1 MIRGAYEEETSV
13 SGSGQECALGQ
24 WFVLHTKSR
33 QEKALAEHLERR
45 EIEFF
50 LPLFRKVRYYGKR
63 KVAGDLPLFPGYLFL
78 RGTVEEA
85 YAADRTDRVAH
96 IIRVADQEM
105 IDDEL
110 RQIRFAL
117 EQGGELVPRERMVK
131 GMRVEVMS
139 GPFKGLEGVIAEEHR
154 DDRLILSVGM
164 LGRAADLEIDRSLLR
179 PVG

>member
-1 MIRGAYEEETSV
+1 MIRGAYQEKASV
-13 SGSGQECALGQ
+13 PGSHQVRALGQ
-24 WFVLHTKSR
+24 WFVLHTRSR
-33 QEKALAEHLERR
+33 QEKALAEYLDRR
-45 EIEFF
+45 EIECF
-50 LPLFRKVRYYGKR
+50 LPLFRKVRYYGRR
-63 KVAGDLPLFPGYLFL
+63 KVAADLPLFPGYLFL
-78 RGTVEEA
+78 KGTVEDA

-96 IIRVADQEM
+96 IIRVADQDR

-117 EQGGELVPRERMVK
+117 EQGGDLVPRERLVK

-139 GPFKGLEGVIAEEHR
+139 GPFKGLEGIIEEELR
-154 DDRLILSVGM
+154 EDRLILSVGM